1 MEQRTILV
9 VDDESK
15 ILLVLKAYLEKD
27 GFKVLT
33 ARDGREAL
41 EKARQEDPDLILLD
55 LMLPTVSGEEVCRR
69 LRQESAIPIIML
81 TARAQPEER
90 VEGLGLGADDY
101 IIKPFNPAEV
111 LARIKAVLRRVNN
124 KGERLADIIYFSGEK
139 LIIDTLR
146 QQVKQNGLVAQLT
159 PTEYKILSL
168 LARNPGRV
176 YSRELLIDLIHGYNY
191 NAFDRTIDAHIKNL
205 RQKLELNPG
214 SSPCIHT
221 VYGAGYR
228 FEGD

>member
-27 GFKVLT
+27 GFKGLT